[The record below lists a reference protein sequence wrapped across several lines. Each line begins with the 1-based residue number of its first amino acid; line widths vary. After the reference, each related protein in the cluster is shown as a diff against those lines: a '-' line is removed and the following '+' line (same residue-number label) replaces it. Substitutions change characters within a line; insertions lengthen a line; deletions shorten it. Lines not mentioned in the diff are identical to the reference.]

1 LVLVRVLQNCSIILC
16 KKNYTYSLKICRSR
30 TLAAFNLK
38 LSLFKATLEDLSP
51 SSLELLQ
58 CLVELQ
64 RTLAS
69 FSAAPQPTRP
79 AQPSRHDLTDGLP
92 PTDPALE
99 LQHASNTVGQLSQPS
114 GCQPASQPLRSHH
127 ASPPCQPPA
136 VYSELVERQ
145 DQETSPPCESPSTE
159 VATTEAACLPVG
171 RELGCC
177 ALPDLVPRSV
187 MEAQEDMPV
196 YRVDLP
202 DCLLDL
208 PDMCH
213 RRPEAQKG
221 TQPSQG
227 VPLPDLIPLGS
238 SLLTGK
244 EEDANVSHTEELLM
258 ERAAATPLSPSDVVK
273 AASQTRGCRK
283 AVDAA
288 LTSSEIEDVHPQ
300 PRRTAK
306 PQVRQRMSGCLLS
319 RTNERAEAE
328 LWQAAGH
335 GLKRIADRFAERAGG
350 GWDSRAVGRS
360 GRSAGRGE
368 NHWGAD
374 SAPQPD
380 HLPTLAL
387 SLITKIAFCVVV
399 KKIYNVLY

>member
-1 LVLVRVLQNCSIILC
+1 M
-16 KKNYTYSLKICRSR
+16 
-30 TLAAFNLK
+30 
-38 LSLFKATLEDLSP
+38 
-51 SSLELLQ
+51 
-58 CLVELQ
+58 ELQ
-64 RTLAS
+64 QTLAS
-69 FSAAPQPTRP
+69 FSAAPPPTRP

-92 PTDPALE
+92 PADAALE
-99 LQHASNTVGQLSQPS
+99 PQHVSNTVGQPAPVSPRQPS
-114 GCQPASQPLRSHH
+114 GRQPLRSHH
-127 ASPPCQPPA
+127 VSPPFQPTA
-136 VYSELVERQ
+136 VDSDLVERQ
-145 DQETSPPCESPSTE
+145 DQETSPPFESPSTE
-159 VATTEAACLPVG
+159 VATTEAAGLPVG

-187 MEAQEDMPV
+187 MEAQEEDMPV

-213 RRPEAQKG
+213 RRPEALKG
-221 TQPSQG
+221 AEPSQD
-227 VPLPDLIPLGS
+227 VSLPDLIPSES

-273 AASQTRGCRK
+273 AASQSQTRGCRK

-288 LTSSEIEDVHPQ
+288 LTSSEKEDVHPR
-300 PRRTAK
+300 PRLTAK
-306 PQVRQRMSGCLLS
+306 PQVRQRMPGCLLS
-319 RTNERAEAE
+319 RTEARAEVE

-335 GLKRIADRFAERAGG
+335 GLKRIADRFAERTGG
-350 GWDSRAVGRS
+350 GWDSRAAGRS
-360 GRSAGRGE
+360 GHTAGRASRAAGRGRRSAGRDE
-368 NHWGAD
+368 DQWGAC

-380 HLPTLAL
+380 HLPTLAM